1 MSAFNENSRGF
12 GTRGALF
19 ALALCGP
26 ACAPARMPGAAPPPN
41 TPAPA
46 VPQPLR
52 AGAAHVDITPPP
64 GPATFGHGPDSF
76 ASQGY
81 WTRLGCRAFVFESEG
96 AQNRHALVSCD
107 LGAIS
112 HVLQRETAVR
122 LTRELHVSRL
132 MLTATHTHAGPA
144 HFFENPAYSGTLSS
158 RNPGFDPKMVDFLA
172 DRIANAVK
180 AAIAELRPARLRWL
194 SGSVWG
200 LSRNRALIPFQANLQ
215 PFQSP
220 AAPPAGLPLTPAE
233 RAIDPRLEVLEIEEA
248 AGAHAPIGLV
258 AFFAMHPTVL
268 PAHTR
273 FFGGDTH
280 AVTMRLLDRE
290 LLQLQRERAGARA
303 PVSAIVNTNEGDMS
317 PVWSEGS
324 AAETVRVGTRLASEI
339 QQLIRSNQPWAN
351 APLPVPLDSRYLEVE
366 LAGGEY
372 TRGKLCSR
380 ALLGQASGRGASD
393 HRSTTEGLVD
403 EGSDYAEEPDC
414 DPVLECHRP
423 KAPLL
428 GPVQPVLISTEGFPL
443 RVPLALQ
450 RLGDRLLAF
459 VPAELT
465 ITAGQRV
472 RRAVE
477 RSYGQGL
484 RDRTLVVGLSNA
496 FIQYVTTPEEYELQQ
511 YEGASNLYGSQT
523 LDFLSEKFGWLAVS
537 LRGDDTPR
545 WMKFGEAADFEYM
558 RATERPRLPEPD
570 AGTSLEALGAERK
583 SNFACRIDAFEPPAV
598 CFEWTD
604 GAPGRVALKNAP
616 WLRLLRAT
624 GESVPTCW
632 QPLDVGAAPVCDAAL
647 PLDDR
652 GFDFFTWSEGRA
664 GNAWIWSTLFRPTA
678 LQAAALKTAG
688 RLQIRAG
695 DVSSGSFTFD
705 DLQRCSGTVLR
716 RCMRGAL

>member
-1 MSAFNENSRGF
+1 MSGGIARVRGF
-12 GTRGALF
+12 F
-19 ALALCGP
+19 AVLGIVLSAV
-26 ACAPARMPGAAPPPN
+26 ACAPARMPGAARAPN

-46 VPQPLR
+46 VAQPLLV
-52 AGAAHVDITPPP
+52 GAASVDITPPP

-96 AQNRHALVSCD
+96 AGNRHALVSCE

-112 HVLQRETAVR
+112 HLLQRETALR
-122 LTRELHVSRL
+122 LKNEVHVSRL

-172 DRIANAVK
+172 DRIASGVK
-180 AAIAELRPARLRWL
+180 AAVAALRPARLRWL
-194 SGSVWG
+194 SGPVWE
-200 LSRNRALIPFQANLQ
+200 LSRNRSPLPFQANS
-215 PFQSP
+215 PRFQSQWS
-220 AAPPAGLPLTPAE
+220 APAGITPAE
-233 RAIDPRLEVLEIEEA
+233 REVDPRLEVLEIEEA
-248 AGAHAPIGLV
+248 AGAHAPIGVV

-280 AVTMRLLDRE
+280 GVATRLLDRD
-290 LLQLQRERAGARA
+290 LLRVARTRGGSHA
-303 PVSAIVNTNEGDMS
+303 PVSAIVNTNEGDIS
-317 PVWSEGS
+317 PVWFEGT
-324 AAETVRVGTRLASEI
+324 AAEAVRLGTRLAGEI
-339 QQLIRSNQPWAN
+339 QKLTQLKLPAFPDT
-351 APLPVPLDSRYLEVE
+351 AAPVPLDSRYLEVE

-372 TRGKLCSR
+372 TRGRLCSR

-393 HRSTTEGLVD
+393 HRSTTDGLVD
-403 EGSDYAEEPDC
+403 ESSDYAEEPTC
-414 DPVLECHRP
+414 DPVLECQRP

-428 GPVQPVLISTEGFPL
+428 GPIQPVLISTEGFPS

-472 RRAVE
+472 ARAVE
-477 RSYGQGL
+477 RSYGHGL
-484 RDRTLVVGLSNA
+484 GERTLVVGLSNA

-537 LRGDDTPR
+537 LRGGDTPA
-545 WMKFGEAADFEYM
+545 WMKFGEAGRFEYK
-558 RATERPRLPEPD
+558 RATERPRLPDPE
-570 AGTSLEALGAERK
+570 AGASLEALGGERRAR
-583 SNFACRIDAFEPPAV
+583 FACRVDAFEPPAV
-598 CFEWTD
+598 CFAWAD
-604 GAPGRVALKNAP
+604 GAPGRVGLTKSP
-616 WLRLLRAT
+616 WLRLLRAS
-624 GESVPTCW
+624 GEPLPSCW
-632 QPLDVGAAPVCDAAL
+632 QPLGEGQPAVCDADV

-652 GFDFFTWSEGRA
+652 GFDFFTWSEGAA
-664 GNAWIWSTLFRPTA
+664 GKLWNWSTLFRPTP
-678 LQAAALKTAG
+678 LQAAALKGAG

-695 DVSSGSFTFD
+695 DISSGSFTFD
-705 DLQRCSGTVLR
+705 DLQRCSGSVLR